1 MKTSEAAHRRLYL
14 FMKTAR
20 SSGAKAELIADC
32 LRINSKRYTVD
43 NVQEIPAEFHPN
55 KMATSATDAVV
66 LFYGK
71 YSEFSNFYETEF
83 TMEGVKFNN
92 SEQYYQYKKQSFFN

>member
-1 MKTSEAAHRRLYL
+1 
-14 FMKTAR
+14 MKTAR
-20 SSGAKAELIADC
+20 LTGAKAELICDC

-43 NVQEIPAEFHPN
+43 SVQEIPAEFHPN
-55 KMATSATDAVV
+55 KMATSATDAIV

-71 YSEFSNFYETEF
+71 YSELSNFYETEF

-92 SEQYYQYKKQSFFN
+92 SEQYYQYKKAEFFSIG